1 MRTKSILMVVAT
13 LVYESSLKIKFVL
26 LMKINFV
33 MREDITY
40 WTIEFSGTGEKI
52 LAGSVEKNSKF
63 F

>member
-1 MRTKSILMVVAT
+1 MVVAT